1 MNRPLAWLL
10 GLLLTA
16 CSPPGSRCVN
26 VAHGMTIGS
35 LPCRIAF
42 RIIHPRTAMI
52 PLGVSYLYRMIGV
65 SRGISPSITPSTPG
79 GGALPGGIGWYR
91 KTFTLPETDRGKVV
105 MLISTGFTGIARSGS
120 TVIRWDSV
128 RMVMY
133 RFVMT

>member
-16 CSPPGSRCVN
+16 CSPTGEQVRERSSWNDDWKFALSDSVQDY
-26 VAHGMTIGS
+26 S
-35 LPCRIAF
+35 
-42 RIIHPRTAMI
+42 
-52 PLGVSYLYRMIGV
+52 SYLYRMIGV
-65 SRGISPSITPSTPG
+65 SRGISPSITR
-79 GGALPGGIGWYR
+79 LPRAAARYRAGLVGIER
-91 KTFTLPETDRGKVV
+91 HLPFRRRIGVRLF

>member
-16 CSPPGSRCVN
+16 CSPTGEQVRERSPWNDDWKFALSDSVQDYSSPDSDDSTWR
-26 VAHGMTIGS
+26 ILS
-35 LPCRIAF
+35 LP
-42 RIIHPRTAMI
+42 HDW
-52 PLGVSYLYRMIGV
+52 
-65 SRGISPSITPSTPG
+65 SIEGDFSLDNPSTPG

-91 KTFTLPETDRGKVV
+91 KTFTLPETDRVRLF

-120 TVIRWDSV
+120 MVIRWDSV